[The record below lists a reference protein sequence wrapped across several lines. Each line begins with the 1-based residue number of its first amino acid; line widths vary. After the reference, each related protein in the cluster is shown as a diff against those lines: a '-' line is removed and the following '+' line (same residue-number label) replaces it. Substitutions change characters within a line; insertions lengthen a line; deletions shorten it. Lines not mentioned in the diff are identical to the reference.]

1 MHRVNVIRAFNE
13 AIREEMSR
21 DPHVVLLGEDVGV
34 GVFGTSKGL
43 LEQFGSDRIRN
54 TPISEGTVVGTAVG
68 AAMTG
73 LRPVIDLMYMTFSY
87 MAMDALVNQAAKF
100 PYMTGGQVLVPL
112 TAIGIS
118 GGGHAGA
125 AQHSENPYGM
135 FMGVPGLK
143 VAVPSDPYT
152 AKGLMKAAIR
162 DDNPV
167 LVFHESQLNR
177 LRMEIPDEDYIYSL
191 GKARVVR
198 KGRDVTVA
206 AIGHI
211 TQKALNASAVL
222 DKSGISVEVV
232 DILTLS
238 PLDIETL
245 VTSVKKTRRLVVC
258 DDTPEYG
265 GASSGILA
273 AILPEIWENLD
284 AEPRVLGRQMVPMPF
299 NRFLEDEVTLGIP
312 RIIANVTKLV
322 KRGELDA
329 E

>member
-1 MHRVNVIRAFNE
+1 MHRVNIIRALNE

-21 DPHVVLLGEDVGV
+21 DSRVVLLGEDVGV

-43 LEQFGSDRIRN
+43 LEQFGPDRIRN

-73 LRPVIDLMYMTFSY
+73 LRPVVDLMYMTFSY
-87 MAMDALVNQAAKF
+87 MAMDGLINQAAKF
-100 PYMTGGQVLVPL
+100 PYMTGGQVFVPL
-112 TAIGIS
+112 TVVGIS

-143 VAVPSDPYT
+143 VVVPSDPYT

-162 DDNPV
+162 DENPV

-177 LRMEIPDEDYIYSL
+177 LRMEIPDEDYICPL

-198 KGRDVTVA
+198 KGDDVTVI

-211 TQKALNASAVL
+211 TQKALNAAKIL
-222 DKSGISVEVV
+222 DQSGISVEVV
-232 DILTLS
+232 DTLTLA

-245 VTSVKKTRRLVVC
+245 TASVKKTTRLMVC

-265 GASSGILA
+265 GASSGILG
-273 AILPEIWENLD
+273 AILPEIWSDLD
-284 AEPRVLGRQMVPMPF
+284 TVPIILGRHAVPMPF
-299 NRFLEDEVTLGIP
+299 NRSLEDQVTLSVECMV
-312 RIIANVTKLV
+312 ANLIKLV
-322 KRGELDA
+322 EGGG
-329 E
+329 